1 MKRLSIIV
9 ALFFSLTAGAQTK
22 DCNSLWLGDNYDSID
37 VFKKTAELYL
47 KTDLKLVPNEGV
59 KTLYDLT
66 DADGLSQLKIWM
78 KQKKVVTGGTV
89 STIYIISS
97 FRITGVAENIDAL
110 FNALKEKVV
119 KCTSE
124 STDATAVFAYGKMS
138 VEKQGGDWSKK
149 NIPMATLTITS
160 K

>member
-1 MKRLSIIV
+1 MKRFLIIV
-9 ALFFSLTAGAQTK
+9 ALLVSISASAQTK
-22 DCNSLWLGDNYDSID
+22 DCSSLWLGDNYDSID

-47 KTDLKLVPNEGV
+47 KTELKLVPNEGV

-66 DADGLSQLKIWM
+66 DAEGLSLLKIWM

-89 STIYIISS
+89 STVYVISS

-110 FNALKEKVV
+110 FNGLKEKVA
-119 KCTSE
+119 KCMSE
-124 STDATAVFAYGKMS
+124 STNASAVFSYGKMA